1 MRVFGHRL
9 FPIAVLALLGIGA
22 YWNSLHA
29 PFAFDDIDSVERNPI
44 VRFATQPYRHSP
56 RSLLFL
62 TFAFN
67 NWLNGQNP
75 FGYHIVNL
83 VLHILNGLIV
93 FAIARRIYN
102 ASNSQPSPGAS
113 RPLVALAF
121 LLEFRR
127 DRGCRILLVITRR
140 SWIDSGFWW
149 TPRSL
154 ALLSNSISCHPHVYP
169 DSGVSLRTE
178 SRSRL
183 PAICIAA
190 RTKHTSCRCSDSGF
204 TFRGMEMEEYSTVVL
219 LLHFLVFAYAVPH
232 IQHHSHTRRDF

>member
-75 FGYHIVNL
+75 LGYHIVNL
-83 VLHILNGLIV
+83 VLHILNGFLV
-93 FAIARRIYN
+93 FAIARRIYD
-102 ASNSQPSPGAS
+102 ASSPPGEGRELGPILRPSPYPLPVGEGYALIAAAFFLVHPIQTESVTYISS
-113 RPLVALAF
+113 RS
-121 LLEFRR
+121 E
-127 DRGCRILLVITRR
+127 
-140 SWIDSGFWW
+140 
-149 TPRSL
+149 
-154 ALLSNSISCHPHVYP
+154 LLSTMAYLA
-169 DSGVSLRTE
+169 GTLSL
-178 SRSRL
+178 
-183 PAICIAA
+183 
-190 RTKHTSCRCSDSGF
+190 
-204 TFRGMEMEEYSTVVL
+204 M
-219 LLHFLVFAYAVPH
+219 
-232 IQHHSHTRRDF
+232 

>member
-1 MRVFGHRL
+1 MRFFGYRL

-29 PFAFDDIDSVERNPI
+29 PFVFDDIDSVERNPI

-102 ASNSQPSPGAS
+102 ASATGRGRRDSQRAGAPGEGRRSGQILRLSPRGLAAPSSRRRVTPHLTVLPARLPVRFGCVRR
-113 RPLVALAF
+113 RPL
-121 LLEFRR
+121 
-127 DRGCRILLVITRR
+127 
-140 SWIDSGFWW
+140 W
-149 TPRSL
+149 P
-154 ALLSNSISCHPHVYP
+154 
-169 DSGVSLRTE
+169 
-178 SRSRL
+178 
-183 PAICIAA
+183 
-190 RTKHTSCRCSDSGF
+190 
-204 TFRGMEMEEYSTVVL
+204 
-219 LLHFLVFAYAVPH
+219 
-232 IQHHSHTRRDF
+232 Q